1 MTSRTIAKSTYN
13 SDITSRQR
21 ADSTSTD
28 DSLSNRA
35 QKLTNSDDNIYDI
48 DDPRVKVDR
57 GPRKIFIKK
66 TDTGFGF
73 NVRGQVS
80 EGGPLKLFNGEF
92 YAPLQQVSAVLLG
105 GAAERAG
112 LNRGDKIIEV

>member
-1 MTSRTIAKSTYN
+1 MSKSQFVQRDRIDSA
-13 SDITSRQR
+13 SDTQSPGKKQ
-21 ADSTSTD
+21 
-28 DSLSNRA
+28 L
-35 QKLTNSDDNIYDI
+35 YEYEPV
-48 DDPRVKVDR
+48 DPRLKIDR

-66 TDTGFGF
+66 SETGFGF

-92 YAPLQQVSAVLLG
+92 YAPLQQVSAVLRG

-112 LNRGDKIIEV
+112 LNRGDRILDV

>member
-1 MTSRTIAKSTYN
+1 MTSSVV
-13 SDITSRQR
+13 QR
-21 ADSTSTD
+21 ERIDSTSTND
-28 DSLSNRA
+28 T
-35 QKLTNSDDNIYDI
+35 LTGKRQLYDYEPVI
-48 DDPRVKVDR
+48 DPRLKIDR

-66 TDTGFGF
+66 SETGFGF

-92 YAPLQQVSAVLLG
+92 YAPLQQVSAVLRG

-112 LNRGDKIIEV
+112 LNRGDRILDV